1 MRCVPAPG
9 GDQLWPLR
17 LLLSPSPG
25 RALSSDFS
33 QPPLAGCVVSVGE
46 KPPTPTVPR
55 LSVETGAVT
64 PGRAERRGLPETEP
78 GFGAPPWVPALPF
91 YCGSGMLSDLSV
103 PWLTEL

>member
-17 LLLSPSPG
+17 LLLSPLPG

-33 QPPLAGCVVSVGE
+33 QPPMAGCVVSVGE

-55 LSVETGAVT
+55 LSVETGAVM
-64 PGRAERRGLPETEP
+64 
-78 GFGAPPWVPALPF
+78 PPREARVTRDRSWLWSPTVGPRPAL
-91 YCGSGMLSDLSV
+91 LL
-103 PWLTEL
+103 WLRHVV